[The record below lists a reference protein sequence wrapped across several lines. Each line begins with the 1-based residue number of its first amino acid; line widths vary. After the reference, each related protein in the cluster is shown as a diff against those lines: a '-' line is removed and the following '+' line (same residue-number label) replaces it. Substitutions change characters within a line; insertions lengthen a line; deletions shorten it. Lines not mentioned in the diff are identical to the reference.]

1 MLKLNLPTA
10 SETSSLK
17 ISYTSQNPQIFK
29 IGDLNEVSE
38 QSKLYFTH
46 YMILCYVKLGQIFNH
61 ASKASEL

>member
-29 IGDLNEVSE
+29 IGDLNEMWTK
-38 QSKLYFTH
+38 QTLPYTLYDF
-46 YMILCYVKLGQIFNH
+46 M
-61 ASKASEL
+61 